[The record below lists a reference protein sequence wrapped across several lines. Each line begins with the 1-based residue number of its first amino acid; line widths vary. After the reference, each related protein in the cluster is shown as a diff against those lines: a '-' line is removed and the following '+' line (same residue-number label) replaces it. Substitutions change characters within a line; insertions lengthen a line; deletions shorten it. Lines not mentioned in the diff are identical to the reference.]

1 MECVAKTS
9 PPMSPNE
16 HVFVCFYHQTYCFG
30 NFWTLPRASSRYARV
45 TTLTAPWRWTWTR
58 GRTATPRTPATS
70 SPRCTAACT
79 SGRTR
84 TTPGVVSTII
94 YISTYLQ
101 ILSPRPPLQRP
112 LPRPDAVSEELHG
125 EARPQEEQLPRLERP
140 QGSLRPEVSFVEVIE
155 VSHFNS
161 HFSCERI
168 LIIVVYLQIK
178 QKVWKLSKEVHRNKV
193 SMWFHQL
200 CHYPHYS
207 PFSLPSNP
215 HT

>member
-1 MECVAKTS
+1 MRGLQHWPHHGGGHGQEGV
-9 PPMSPNE
+9 
-16 HVFVCFYHQTYCFG
+16 QR
-30 NFWTLPRASSRYARV
+30 PRGPSQPLRRDVRRRV
-45 TTLTAPWRWTWTR
+45 QAGGPVRLQVW
-58 GRTATPRTPATS
+58 
-70 SPRCTAACT
+70 
-79 SGRTR
+79 
-84 TTPGVVSTII
+84 
-94 YISTYLQ
+94 YLLLSTYLQ

-112 LPRPDAVSEELHG
+112 LPRPDAVSEKLHG

-155 VSHFNS
+155 VSHFSS

-193 SMWFHQL
+193 SMWFHLHQL